1 MITIQILGLDQ
12 FVVGRYSREATA
24 ALAQA
29 FECSEDE
36 ISFYA
41 PNSMVFHRGVE
52 QTSWNTVV
60 LIWAPKKYS
69 VVEKLVADVLIKT
82 LSLYSINIDVVFN
95 YFDESSHYS
104 YVNPEYPR
112 FITTNEI
119 RDDVASMEFG
129 DMPDRMEGDI
139 DLEEEE
145 ECECGDEHCDH
156 HHHHHEENPDD
167 LFLGDAFEGFESR
180 YEEETKKK
188 KN

>member
-24 ALAQA
+24 SLAQA

-41 PNSMVFHRGVE
+41 PNAMVFHRGVE

-60 LIWAPKKYS
+60 MVWAPKKYQL
-69 VVEKLVADVLIKT
+69 VEKLVADVITKT
-82 LSLYSINIDVVFN
+82 LSLYSINIDVVFS
-95 YFDESSHYS
+95 YFDEASHY
-104 YVNPEYPR
+104 VHLNNEYPR

-129 DMPDRMEGDI
+129 DMPEHMEGDE
-139 DLEEEE
+139 DYDEDE

-156 HHHHHEENPDD
+156 HHHHEDKPDD

-180 YEEETKKK
+180 YEESKKK
-188 KN
+188 KS